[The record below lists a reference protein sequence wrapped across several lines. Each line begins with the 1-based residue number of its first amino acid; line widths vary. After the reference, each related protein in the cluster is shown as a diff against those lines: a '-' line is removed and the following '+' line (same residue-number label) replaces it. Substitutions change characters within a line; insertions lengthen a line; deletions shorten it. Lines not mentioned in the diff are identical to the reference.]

1 MKIIKISIFCCLLL
15 FLFDSCTINSNRM
28 LRTPKDYQFDT
39 ITNLMN
45 DIEYKIAMNDQ
56 LIFQLYTNN
65 GFQLIDMFNENGS
78 NQNRLMMNGGMNGNF
93 GINYMVR
100 QDSLVE
106 LPIVGDVNLVG
117 QTAREAELYLE
128 KLFSE
133 FYVDPYIF
141 LRVNSRRIFLFS
153 GSTGGEAQV
162 VPLTFNNMTLFE
174 VLATAG
180 GISKDNNARKIKII
194 RKTKDGVKIF
204 KVDLSTIDGIQQGNM
219 IMQSHD
225 IVYIQPNIN
234 IIPEIMEDLN
244 PILSFASTISLL
256 WLALTQFNL

>member
-1 MKIIKISIFCCLLL
+1 MKYIKIPIFTCLLL

-28 LRTPKDYQFDT
+28 LRTSKDYQFDT
-39 ITNLMN
+39 ITSLMN
-45 DIEYKIAMNDQ
+45 DVEYKIAMNDQ

-65 GFQLIDMFNENGS
+65 GFQLIDMFNENGT
-78 NQNRLMMNGGMNGNF
+78 NQNRMMMGGGMNGNF

-128 KLFSE
+128 ELFSE
-133 FYVDPYIF
+133 FYVDPYVF

-162 VPLTFNNMTLFE
+162 IPLTFNNMTLFE

-180 GISKDNNARKIKII
+180 GIRKDNNARKIKII
-194 RKTKDGVKIF
+194 RKTKEGIKIF
-204 KVDLSTIDGIQQGNM
+204 KVDLSTIDGIQHGNM

-225 IVYIQPNIN
+225 IIYIQPNIN
-234 IIPEIMEDLN
+234 IIPEIMEDIN
-244 PILSFASTISLL
+244 PILSFASTISFI
-256 WLALTQFNL
+256 WLALTQFNP

>member
-1 MKIIKISIFCCLLL
+1 
-15 FLFDSCTINSNRM
+15 M

-78 NQNRLMMNGGMNGNF
+78 NQNRMMMGGGMNGNF

-106 LPIVGDVNLVG
+106 LPIIGDVNLVG

-128 KLFSE
+128 ELSCKL
-133 FYVDPYIF
+133 
-141 LRVNSRRIFLFS
+141 
-153 GSTGGEAQV
+153 
-162 VPLTFNNMTLFE
+162 
-174 VLATAG
+174 
-180 GISKDNNARKIKII
+180 
-194 RKTKDGVKIF
+194 
-204 KVDLSTIDGIQQGNM
+204 
-219 IMQSHD
+219 
-225 IVYIQPNIN
+225 
-234 IIPEIMEDLN
+234 IPTPFQKMR
-244 PILSFASTISLL
+244 
-256 WLALTQFNL
+256 

>member
-1 MKIIKISIFCCLLL
+1 
-15 FLFDSCTINSNRM
+15 M

-56 LIFQLYTNN
+56 LIFQLY
-65 GFQLIDMFNENGS
+65 MFNENGS
-78 NQNRLMMNGGMNGNF
+78 NQNRMMMGGGMNGNF

-117 QTAREAELYLE
+117 QTARVAELYLE
-128 KLFSE
+128 ELFSE
-133 FYVDPYIF
+133 FYVDPYVF

-162 VPLTFNNMTLFE
+162 IPLTFNNMTLFE

-180 GISKDNNARKIKII
+180 GIRKDNNARKIKII
-194 RKTKDGVKIF
+194 RKTKEGIKIF
-204 KVDLSTIDGIQQGNM
+204 KVDLSTIDGIQSGNM

-225 IVYIQPNIN
+225 IIYIQPNIN
-234 IIPEIMEDLN
+234 IIPEIMEDIN

>member
-1 MKIIKISIFCCLLL
+1 
-15 FLFDSCTINSNRM
+15 M

-39 ITNLMN
+39 ISNLMN
-45 DIEYKIAMNDQ
+45 NVEYKISVNDQ
-56 LIFQLYTNN
+56 LNFQLYTNN
-65 GFQLIDMFNENGS
+65 GFQLIDRFNQNVS
-78 NQNRLMMNGGMNGNF
+78 SQNRLMMNGGMNGNF

-106 LPIVGDVNLVG
+106 LPIIGNVNLVG

-128 KLFSE
+128 DLFSE

-162 VPLTFNNMTLFE
+162 IPLTFNNMTLFE

-180 GISKDNNARKIKII
+180 GIRKDNNARKIKII
-194 RKTKDGVKIF
+194 RKTKEGIKIF
-204 KVDLSTIDGIQQGNM
+204 KIDLSTIDGIQLGNM

-256 WLALTQFNL
+256 WLALTQFNP

>member
-1 MKIIKISIFCCLLL
+1 MKYIKISFFTYLL
-15 FLFDSCTINSNRM
+15 FFILGSCTINSNRM

-39 ITNLMN
+39 ISNLMKN
-45 DIEYKIAMNDQ
+45 VEYKIAVNDQ
-56 LIFQLYTNN
+56 LNFQLYTNN
-65 GFQLIDMFNENGS
+65 GFQLIDRFNESGS
-78 NQNRLMMNGGMNGNF
+78 GQNRLMNGGMNGNF

-106 LPIVGDVNLVG
+106 LPIIGNVNLVG

-128 KLFSE
+128 DLFSE

-162 VPLTFNNMTLFE
+162 IPLTFNNMTLFE

-180 GISKDNNARKIKII
+180 GIRKDNNAIKIKII
-194 RKTKDGVKIF
+194 RKTKECIKIF
-204 KVDLSTIDGIQQGNM
+204 KIDLSTIDGIQLGNM

-256 WLALTQFNL
+256 WLALTQFNP

>member
-1 MKIIKISIFCCLLL
+1 
-15 FLFDSCTINSNRM
+15 
-28 LRTPKDYQFDT
+28 
-39 ITNLMN
+39 
-45 DIEYKIAMNDQ
+45 
-56 LIFQLYTNN
+56 
-65 GFQLIDMFNENGS
+65 
-78 NQNRLMMNGGMNGNF
+78 
-93 GINYMVR
+93 
-100 QDSLVE
+100 
-106 LPIVGDVNLVG
+106 
-117 QTAREAELYLE
+117 
-128 KLFSE
+128 
-133 FYVDPYIF
+133 
-141 LRVNSRRIFLFS
+141 
-153 GSTGGEAQV
+153 
-162 VPLTFNNMTLFE
+162 MTLFE

-244 PILSFASTISLL
+244 PILSFSSTISLL

>member
-1 MKIIKISIFCCLLL
+1 MINLRIIILLA
-15 FLFDSCTINSNRM
+15 FIIAFVSSCTINSNRM
-28 LRTPKDYQFDT
+28 LRTPKDYTFDT
-39 ITNLMN
+39 ITN
-45 DIEYKIAMNDQ
+45 AMNDQ

-65 GFQLIDMFNENGS
+65 GFQLIDMFNQNGN
-78 NQNRLMMNGGMNGNF
+78 NQNRMMMGGGMNGNF
-93 GINYMVR
+93 GINYLIR

-106 LPIVGDVNLVG
+106 FPIIGDVNLVG
-117 QTAREAELYLE
+117 KTAREAEIYLE
-128 KLFSE
+128 NIFSE
-133 FYVDPYIF
+133 FYVDPYVF

-162 VPLTFNNMTLFE
+162 IPLTFNNMTLFE

-180 GISKDNNARKIKII
+180 GIRKDNNARKIKII
-194 RKTKDGVKIF
+194 RKSKDGIKIF
-204 KVDLSTIDGIQQGNM
+204 KVDLSKINGIKDGNM

-234 IIPEIMEDLN
+234 IIPEIMEDIN

-256 WLALTQFNL
+256 WLAINQFTP

>member
-1 MKIIKISIFCCLLL
+1 
-15 FLFDSCTINSNRM
+15 M

-45 DIEYKIAMNDQ
+45 DVEYKIAMNDQ

-65 GFQLIDMFNENGS
+65 GFQLIDMFNENNT
-78 NQNRLMMNGGMNGNF
+78 NQNRMMMGGGMNGNF

-128 KLFSE
+128 ELFSE
-133 FYVDPYIF
+133 FYVDPYVF

-153 GSTGGEAQV
+153 GSTEER
-162 VPLTFNNMTLFE
+162 L
-174 VLATAG
+174 
-180 GISKDNNARKIKII
+180 K
-194 RKTKDGVKIF
+194 
-204 KVDLSTIDGIQQGNM
+204 
-219 IMQSHD
+219 
-225 IVYIQPNIN
+225 
-234 IIPEIMEDLN
+234 
-244 PILSFASTISLL
+244 
-256 WLALTQFNL
+256 

>member
-1 MKIIKISIFCCLLL
+1 
-15 FLFDSCTINSNRM
+15 M

-39 ITNLMN
+39 ITNLMS

-65 GFQLIDMFNENGS
+65 GFQLIDMFNESGT
-78 NQNRLMMNGGMNGNF
+78 NQNRMMMGGGMNGNF

-106 LPIVGDVNLVG
+106 LPIVGDVNLVR

-128 KLFSE
+128 ELFSE

-162 VPLTFNNMTLFE
+162 IPLTFNNMTLFE

-180 GISKDNNARKIKII
+180 GIRKDNNAR
-194 RKTKDGVKIF
+194 
-204 KVDLSTIDGIQQGNM
+204 
-219 IMQSHD
+219 
-225 IVYIQPNIN
+225 
-234 IIPEIMEDLN
+234 
-244 PILSFASTISLL
+244 
-256 WLALTQFNL
+256 

>member
-1 MKIIKISIFCCLLL
+1 
-15 FLFDSCTINSNRM
+15 M

>member
-1 MKIIKISIFCCLLL
+1 MKYIKTPIFIGLHL
-15 FLFDSCTINSNRM
+15 FLFNSCTINSNRM
-28 LRTPKDYQFDT
+28 LRTTKDYQFDT

-65 GFQLIDMFNENGS
+65 GFQLIDMFNESGT
-78 NQNRLMMNGGMNGNF
+78 NQNRMMMGGGMNGNF

-128 KLFSE
+128 ELFSE
-133 FYVDPYIF
+133 FYVDPYVF

-162 VPLTFNNMTLFE
+162 IPLTFNNMTLFE

-180 GISKDNNARKIKII
+180 GIRKDNNARKIKII
-194 RKTKDGVKIF
+194 RKTKEGIKIF
-204 KVDLSTIDGIQQGNM
+204 KVDLSTIDGIQSGNM

-225 IVYIQPNIN
+225 IIYIQPNIN
-234 IIPEIMEDLN
+234 IIPEIMEDIN

-256 WLALTQFNL
+256 WLALTQFNP

>member
-1 MKIIKISIFCCLLL
+1 MKYIKIPILTSLLL

-39 ITNLMN
+39 ITTLMN
-45 DIEYKIAMNDQ
+45 DVEYKIAMNDQ

-65 GFQLIDMFNENGS
+65 GFQLIDMFNENGT
-78 NQNRLMMNGGMNGNF
+78 NQNRMMMGGGMNGNF

-128 KLFSE
+128 ELFSE
-133 FYVDPYIF
+133 FYVDPYVF

-162 VPLTFNNMTLFE
+162 IPLTFNNMTLFE

-180 GISKDNNARKIKII
+180 GIRKDNNARKIKII
-194 RKTKDGVKIF
+194 RKTKEGIKIF
-204 KVDLSTIDGIQQGNM
+204 KVDLSTIDGIQHGNM

-225 IVYIQPNIN
+225 IIYIQPNIN

-244 PILSFASTISLL
+244 PILSFASTISFL
-256 WLALTQFNL
+256 WIALTQFNP

>member
-1 MKIIKISIFCCLLL
+1 MKYIKISFFTYLL
-15 FLFDSCTINSNRM
+15 FFILGSCTINSNRM

-39 ITNLMN
+39 ISNLMKN
-45 DIEYKIAMNDQ
+45 VEYKIAVNDQ
-56 LIFQLYTNN
+56 LNFQLYTNN
-65 GFQLIDMFNENGS
+65 GFQLIDRFNESGS
-78 NQNRLMMNGGMNGNF
+78 GQNRLMNGGMNGNF

-106 LPIVGDVNLVG
+106 LPIIGNVNLVG

-128 KLFSE
+128 DLFSE

-162 VPLTFNNMTLFE
+162 IPLTFNNMTLFE

-180 GISKDNNARKIKII
+180 GIRKYNNAIKIKII
-194 RKTKDGVKIF
+194 RKTKECIKIF
-204 KVDLSTIDGIQQGNM
+204 KIDLSTIDGIQLGNM

-256 WLALTQFNL
+256 WLALTQFNP

>member
-1 MKIIKISIFCCLLL
+1 
-15 FLFDSCTINSNRM
+15 M
-28 LRTPKDYQFDT
+28 LRTSKDYQFDT
-39 ITNLMN
+39 ITSLMN
-45 DIEYKIAMNDQ
+45 DVEYKIAMNDQ

-65 GFQLIDMFNENGS
+65 GFQLIDMFNENGT
-78 NQNRLMMNGGMNGNF
+78 NQNRMMMGGGMNGNF

-128 KLFSE
+128 ELFSE
-133 FYVDPYIF
+133 FYVDPYVF

-162 VPLTFNNMTLFE
+162 IPLTFNNMTLFE

-180 GISKDNNARKIKII
+180 GIRKDNNARKIKII
-194 RKTKDGVKIF
+194 RKTKEGIKIF
-204 KVDLSTIDGIQQGNM
+204 KVDLSTIDGIQSGNM

-225 IVYIQPNIN
+225 IIYIQPNIN
-234 IIPEIMEDLN
+234 IIPEILEDIN

-256 WLALTQFNL
+256 WLALTQFNP

>member
-1 MKIIKISIFCCLLL
+1 MKYIKIPIFICLLL

-78 NQNRLMMNGGMNGNF
+78 NQNRMMMGGGMNGNF

-128 KLFSE
+128 ELFSE
-133 FYVDPYIF
+133 FYVDPYVF
-141 LRVNSRRIFLFS
+141 KSEQQKS
-153 GSTGGEAQV
+153 
-162 VPLTFNNMTLFE
+162 
-174 VLATAG
+174 
-180 GISKDNNARKIKII
+180 ISI
-194 RKTKDGVKIF
+194 
-204 KVDLSTIDGIQQGNM
+204 
-219 IMQSHD
+219 
-225 IVYIQPNIN
+225 
-234 IIPEIMEDLN
+234 
-244 PILSFASTISLL
+244 
-256 WLALTQFNL
+256 

>member
-1 MKIIKISIFCCLLL
+1 MKYIKIPIFTCLLL
-15 FLFDSCTINSNRM
+15 FICDSCTINSNRM

-45 DIEYKIAMNDQ
+45 DVEYKIAINDQ
-56 LIFQLYTNN
+56 LVFQLYTNN
-65 GFQLIDMFNENGS
+65 GFKLIDMFNEDN
-78 NQNRLMMNGGMNGNF
+78 NGGNRMMGMGNF
-93 GINYMVR
+93 VINYLIR
-100 QDSLVE
+100 QDSMVE
-106 LPIVGDVNLVG
+106 LPIIGDVNLVG
-117 QTAREAELYLE
+117 KTAREAELFLE
-128 KLFSE
+128 DIFSE
-133 FYVDPYIF
+133 FYVDPYVF

-162 VPLTFNNMTLFE
+162 IPLTFNNMTLFE

-180 GISKDNNARKIKII
+180 GIRKDNNAKKIKII
-194 RKTKDGVKIF
+194 RKTKEGIKIF
-204 KVDLSTIDGIQQGNM
+204 KVNLSTIDGIQQGNM

-256 WLALTQFNL
+256 WLALTQFNP